1 LEAWDPDAVVVDEAH
16 SIKNPKA
23 ARTKTLRRLLRDDRR
38 LALLTS
44 GTVTPNN
51 HTEGLE
57 LLDAVIPLKEFRSRA
72 KQQYME
78 EKDLAK
84 TLLRRYMIQRTLP
97 EVMGFM
103 PKIVRERL
111 EIPLGSRGEAYLSDY
126 TSVLNQ
132 ADEEIYKAIVS
143 GDQEK
148 RTEARAK
155 ALGLWETARRL
166 LVEAKVA
173 DGFIAEAIK
182 ETVDGAECCAVFG
195 IHLDAIATLEQQ
207 LADLKIPTSKLV
219 GGMTTAQAEKA
230 IRDFQTGEASVFLGS
245 IKVAQGFSLD
255 RTQVSYLLE
264 MSYVPGE
271 MGQAE
276 ARMMNQEKQGYAIRY
291 CENAFDLSPHQDMDY
306 IIRNILT
313 RKIADLNELYDKDD
327 SIRTTVTKIASQ
339 DTKSAVQ
346 QYLLARSEERA
357 HERMEREGITPREKP
372 AAKPNKP
379 RGDAA

>member
-1 LEAWDPDAVVVDEAH
+1 V
-16 SIKNPKA
+16 
-23 ARTKTLRRLLRDDRR
+23 ARC
-38 LALLTS
+38 
-44 GTVTPNN
+44 
-51 HTEGLE
+51 
-57 LLDAVIPLKEFRSRA
+57 
-72 KQQYME
+72 
-78 EKDLAK
+78 
-84 TLLRRYMIQRTLP
+84 
-97 EVMGFM
+97 
-103 PKIVRERL
+103 
-111 EIPLGSRGEAYLSDY
+111 
-126 TSVLNQ
+126 
-132 ADEEIYKAIVS
+132 
-143 GDQEK
+143 
-148 RTEARAK
+148 
-155 ALGLWETARRL
+155 L

-182 ETVDGAECCAVFG
+182 ETVDGVGCCAVFG
-195 IHLDAIATLEQQ
+195 VHLDAIATLEQQ

-219 GGMTTAQAEKA
+219 GGMTTAKVEKA
-230 IRDFQTGEASVFLGS
+230 IRDFQTGETRVFIGS

-327 SIRTTVTKIASQ
+327 SIATTVTKMVGQ

-346 QYLLARSEERA
+346 QYLLARAEARA

-372 AAKPNKP
+372 AKPKKP
-379 RGDAA
+379 KEGSGG